1 MREVRHHPH
10 FVARQFSCILYTIEN
25 GHMDTTGKKIILLI
39 EDDKALNRAVV
50 FKLEQ
55 EGYKVFSV
63 LNAKDAF
70 PVLKDHHREIDIIW
84 LDYLLPGMN
93 GLEFLA
99 EMHKNEDYK
108 DIKVVICSVSTCN
121 EMMQAMVKKFNVADY
136 LIKSDYSIDTLVE
149 KVVAH
154 IA

>member
-1 MREVRHHPH
+1 
-10 FVARQFSCILYTIEN
+10 
-25 GHMDTTGKKIILLI
+25 MDTTGKKVILLV

-55 EGYKVFSV
+55 EGHHVFST
-63 LNAKDAF
+63 LCAKDALS
-70 PVLKDHHREIDIIW
+70 VLKEHHYEIDIIW

-99 EMHKNEDYK
+99 ELRKHEDYK
-108 DIKVVICSVSTCN
+108 DIKVVMCSVSGRSG
-121 EMMQAMVKKFNVADY
+121 MMQEMVKEFNVADY
-136 LIKSDYSIDTLVE
+136 LIKSDYSIDTLVK

-154 IA
+154 MT